1 MNWRDICVLW
11 QENVGLRS
19 SVDNSLD
26 FLHNSNSPK
35 VFQESRFGMHC
46 STESIDL
53 RLEMALITPDK
64 DLISG
69 PLIDLLAS
77 SNTMNLHILLGSP
90 DILIGMK
97 LIEGILIMCT
107 PSCIRLEEWPPIYR
121 CLLASSPCGRRRASS
136 NCASPLW
143 WGYLCAAGE
152 SACWETPHLYWFGP
166 YFSIFWK
173 SLKKP

>member
-136 NCASPLW
+136 NCASPL
-143 WGYLCAAGE
+143 
-152 SACWETPHLYWFGP
+152 
-166 YFSIFWK
+166 
-173 SLKKP
+173 